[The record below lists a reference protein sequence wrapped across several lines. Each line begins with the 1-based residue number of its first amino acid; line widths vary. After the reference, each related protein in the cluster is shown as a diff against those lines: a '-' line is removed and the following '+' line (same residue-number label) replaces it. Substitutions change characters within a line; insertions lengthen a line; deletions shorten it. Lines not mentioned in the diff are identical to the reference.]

1 MYNYLKD
8 SYAQNTAHG
17 ESTWRKATITISG
30 LGEEPTLA
38 LTSSLAGQSK
48 QIQTA
53 FDAAAG
59 TYTITLDGN
68 GYQEFTLT
76 NLVPAQAPAEN
87 WVSVPSR
94 VNGNQLSPHIQFEEG
109 WVVDK
114 LDQED
119 PSSYTKGA
127 QASLVFYGTG
137 FRYFAQKDTN
147 FGTAIV
153 RLYRHNPSGKPILVE
168 TSEVDL
174 NGAAAPAAKVY
185 EKTGLTPDVYLI
197 SVEPKEGW
205 NNADK
210 NVIDLQKFEV
220 NQTAIETV
228 PTRPLMPS
236 SHRG

>member
-1 MYNYLKD
+1 M
-8 SYAQNTAHG
+8 
-17 ESTWRKATITISG
+17 
-30 LGEEPTLA
+30 
-38 LTSSLAGQSK
+38 
-48 QIQTA
+48 
-53 FDAAAG
+53 
-59 TYTITLDGN
+59 
-68 GYQEFTLT
+68 
-76 NLVPAQAPAEN
+76 

-137 FRYFAQKDTN
+137 VRYFAQKDTN

-153 RLYRHNPSGKPILVE
+153 RLYRHNPSGEPILVE

-228 PTRPLMPS
+228 PTRVWSVEANPASITVGGTSTPPSRLSAMRPLRTEKSPLPATP
-236 SHRG
+236 